1 MNDKLKDFM
10 VIIVFSVILFG
21 ILFLNIIKKDEK
33 ISISERR
40 KLATLPSF
48 TVRELVSRKFCKQV
62 W

>member
-10 VIIVFSVILFG
+10 VIAVFSVILFG

-40 KLATLPSF
+40 KLATLPKL
-48 TVRELVSRKFCKQV
+48 TAKELVSRKFCNSI
-62 W
+62 